1 MSSCGKR
8 QRGEGVGPASSSS
21 HSPASNPNLTILKCA
36 DHAAKLLTRKDDL
49 RHSHPELL
57 DLPTRLVLRTTGES
71 GAEITN
77 AETNIM
83 AAASPFILS
92 KLARWR
98 DEQEEGGSGGGS
110 SSLSSASSS
119 SSSSS
124 SSSATSSTATADDDE
139 PTQITITI
147 PELGAAA
154 LSAAVQFA
162 YTGTVVLDPAR
173 KDDAVPLLAGFQL
186 LDMEDAIEIVAEWV
200 GSTLDPTTALRVRHT
215 AESLHMGVLKARAE
229 VYIDTNFEA
238 VTKTEEWEMLP
249 AEAVEEVLTRD
260 ELRPSG
266 EINVFHALV
275 RWGRGGEGEVGAA
288 GGGGGCG
295 GESKE
300 GDQEDSR
307 EAQFVDLL
315 GRCVRAARLSSHEL
329 SAVVLKEP
337 LVQVSATAL
346 LSMVRVLQ
354 ERTVDPSHSA
364 LFASPEP
371 LCRRRA
377 DEAVVTKI
385 FAVGGFD
392 GTTFFS
398 SVECLDPST
407 GQSSAVADMNTAR
420 ANYGVAVVKGKLY
433 AVGGQDED
441 DTTLSSVECF
451 DPSTGL
457 WSALADMSTARAFVA
472 VVALECP
479 E

>member
-1 MSSCGKR
+1 
-8 QRGEGVGPASSSS
+8 
-21 HSPASNPNLTILKCA
+21 
-36 DHAAKLLTRKDDL
+36 
-49 RHSHPELL
+49 
-57 DLPTRLVLRTTGES
+57 
-71 GAEITN
+71 
-77 AETNIM
+77 
-83 AAASPFILS
+83 
-92 KLARWR
+92 
-98 DEQEEGGSGGGS
+98 
-110 SSLSSASSS
+110 
-119 SSSSS
+119 
-124 SSSATSSTATADDDE
+124 
-139 PTQITITI
+139 
-147 PELGAAA
+147 
-154 LSAAVQFA
+154 
-162 YTGTVVLDPAR
+162 
-173 KDDAVPLLAGFQL
+173 
-186 LDMEDAIEIVAEWV
+186 
-200 GSTLDPTTALRVRHT
+200 
-215 AESLHMGVLKARAE
+215 
-229 VYIDTNFEA
+229 
-238 VTKTEEWEMLP
+238 MLP
-249 AEAVEEVLTRD
+249 AEAVGEVLSRD
-260 ELRPSG
+260 KLRPGG
-266 EINVFHALV
+266 EIQVFHALV
-275 RWGRGGEGEVGAA
+275 RWAKCADG
-288 GGGGGCG
+288 GGGGGCEGGAAGGG

-300 GDQEDSR
+300 GDQGEEGR

-329 SAVVLKEP
+329 SAVVLREP
-337 LVQVSATAL
+337 LVQRSNAAL
-346 LSMVRVLQ
+346 LSMMRVLQ